1 MRRYVTM
8 AVLCL
13 GVAAPALGQLPT
25 ASIRGIVR
33 DAQDAVLPGVT
44 VTVTNS
50 ETGLTR
56 NTVTNEQGAYRIPAL
71 PSGTYKAVAEMQG
84 FQLRTWNVQLLLNQD
99 AELNVMLVVAGLTE
113 AVQVTSEAPLVD
125 TTKSEMSRTFTSKQI
140 ADLPLPGRNYLNL
153 MLSVPGATT
162 GGTGAS
168 GFGVAVNGQRPR
180 QVNFTIDGSDNND
193 ASVTGTRS
201 PIIQDAVGEFRLVT
215 SVFGAELGRNTGAV
229 AQAATKTGTNAFHGT
244 AVRVLRG
251 RRVAE
256 CADEPREGRELRE
269 AGQAAARHVRVHARR
284 ADPA

>member
-33 DAQDAVLPGVT
+33 DAQEAVLPGVT
-44 VTVTNS
+44 VTVTHS

-84 FQLRTWNVQLLLNQD
+84 FQLRTWNVQLSLNQD

-201 PIIQDAVGEFRLVT
+201 PVIQDAVGEFRLVT

-229 AQAATKTGTNAFHGT
+229 AQA
-244 AVRVLRG
+244 V
-251 RRVAE
+251 
-256 CADEPREGRELRE
+256 DE
-269 AGQAAARHVRVHARR
+269 
-284 ADPA
+284 DPARTRFTARCSSSMRTASR